1 MAKSLK
7 VVFLG
12 GVGEIGK
19 NMTALEYGE
28 NIIII
33 DIGMSFPT
41 EDTPGIDVV
50 VPDVTYLS
58 QNKEKIKG
66 IFITHGHEDHVGGV
80 SYLWPEL
87 GCPTI
92 YGTPFS
98 LAIARHKIEE
108 SGLPVKNMKE
118 VNAGDVVGVDC
129 FKV

>member
-66 IFITHGHEDHVGGV
+66 IFITQDTKTT
-80 SYLWPEL
+80 S
-87 GCPTI
+87 
-92 YGTPFS
+92 
-98 LAIARHKIEE
+98 AA
-108 SGLPVKNMKE
+108 
-118 VNAGDVVGVDC
+118 
-129 FKV
+129 

>member
-66 IFITHGHEDHVGGV
+66 IFITHGHEDHVG
-80 SYLWPEL
+80 L
-87 GCPTI
+87 
-92 YGTPFS
+92 S
-98 LAIARHKIEE
+98 LIHI
-108 SGLPVKNMKE
+108 
-118 VNAGDVVGVDC
+118 
-129 FKV
+129 

>member
-58 QNKEKIKG
+58 QNKEK
-66 IFITHGHEDHVGGV
+66 
-80 SYLWPEL
+80 S
-87 GCPTI
+87 
-92 YGTPFS
+92 
-98 LAIARHKIEE
+98 
-108 SGLPVKNMKE
+108 KE
-118 VNAGDVVGVDC
+118 FLLLTDTKTTSAA
-129 FKV
+129 

>member
-41 EDTPGIDVV
+41 LPIFR
-50 VPDVTYLS
+50 
-58 QNKEKIKG
+58 KIKKKSKE
-66 IFITHGHEDHVGGV
+66 F
-80 SYLWPEL
+80 L
-87 GCPTI
+87 
-92 YGTPFS
+92 S
-98 LAIARHKIEE
+98 LTDTKTTSAA
-108 SGLPVKNMKE
+108 
-118 VNAGDVVGVDC
+118 
-129 FKV
+129 

>member
-66 IFITHGHEDHVGGV
+66 IFITH
-80 SYLWPEL
+80 
-87 GCPTI
+87 
-92 YGTPFS
+92 
-98 LAIARHKIEE
+98 
-108 SGLPVKNMKE
+108 
-118 VNAGDVVGVDC
+118 
-129 FKV
+129 

>member
-1 MAKSLK
+1 MEDFFLAKSLK
-7 VVFLG
+7 VIFLG

-33 DIGMSFPT
+33 DCGMSFPT

-66 IFITHGHEDHVGGV
+66 
-80 SYLWPEL
+80 
-87 GCPTI
+87 
-92 YGTPFS
+92 
-98 LAIARHKIEE
+98 
-108 SGLPVKNMKE
+108 
-118 VNAGDVVGVDC
+118 
-129 FKV
+129 

>member
-1 MAKSLK
+1 MEDFFLAKSLK
-7 VVFLG
+7 VIFLG

-33 DIGMSFPT
+33 DCGMSFPT

-66 IFITHGHEDHVGGV
+66 IFITHGHEDHVGGI

-87 GCPTI
+87 DFPPI
-92 YGTPFS
+92 
-98 LAIARHKIEE
+98 
-108 SGLPVKNMKE
+108 
-118 VNAGDVVGVDC
+118 
-129 FKV
+129 

>member
-87 GCPTI
+87 
-92 YGTPFS
+92 
-98 LAIARHKIEE
+98 RHAVFACHRA
-108 SGLPVKNMKE
+108 S
-118 VNAGDVVGVDC
+118 
-129 FKV
+129 

>member
-66 IFITHGHEDHVGGV
+66 IFITHGH
-80 SYLWPEL
+80 L
-87 GCPTI
+87 
-92 YGTPFS
+92 S
-98 LAIARHKIEE
+98 LIHI
-108 SGLPVKNMKE
+108 
-118 VNAGDVVGVDC
+118 
-129 FKV
+129 

>member
-66 IFITHGHEDHVGGV
+66 IFITHRHEEYVGADK
-80 SYLWPEL
+80 YHWP
-87 GCPTI
+87 
-92 YGTPFS
+92 
-98 LAIARHKIEE
+98 
-108 SGLPVKNMKE
+108 
-118 VNAGDVVGVDC
+118 
-129 FKV
+129 

>member
-58 QNKEKIKG
+58 QNKKKSKE
-66 IFITHGHEDHVGGV
+66 F
-80 SYLWPEL
+80 L
-87 GCPTI
+87 
-92 YGTPFS
+92 S
-98 LAIARHKIEE
+98 LTDTKTTSAA
-108 SGLPVKNMKE
+108 
-118 VNAGDVVGVDC
+118 
-129 FKV
+129 

>member
-58 QNKEKIKG
+58 QNKEKSKE
-66 IFITHGHEDHVGGV
+66 F
-80 SYLWPEL
+80 L
-87 GCPTI
+87 
-92 YGTPFS
+92 S
-98 LAIARHKIEE
+98 LTDTKTTSAA
-108 SGLPVKNMKE
+108 
-118 VNAGDVVGVDC
+118 
-129 FKV
+129 

>member
-58 QNKEKIKG
+58 QNKEKIK
-66 IFITHGHEDHVGGV
+66 
-80 SYLWPEL
+80 
-87 GCPTI
+87 
-92 YGTPFS
+92 
-98 LAIARHKIEE
+98 
-108 SGLPVKNMKE
+108 
-118 VNAGDVVGVDC
+118 
-129 FKV
+129 

>member
-87 GCPTI
+87 GC
-92 YGTPFS
+92 
-98 LAIARHKIEE
+98 R
-108 SGLPVKNMKE
+108 
-118 VNAGDVVGVDC
+118 
-129 FKV
+129 

>member
-66 IFITHGHEDHVGGV
+66 I
-80 SYLWPEL
+80 
-87 GCPTI
+87 
-92 YGTPFS
+92 
-98 LAIARHKIEE
+98 
-108 SGLPVKNMKE
+108 
-118 VNAGDVVGVDC
+118 
-129 FKV
+129 